1 MCTYGMKPIEMTAL
15 YNTVWENWY
24 ILRTILGKSMTKQKK
39 NPLCDTFHRLGLQIK
54 MMFMLMWLH
63 MHIERGL
70 WNFKLNFFYTITCKN
85 CHKEYT
91 GETSS
96 NINKRLCL
104 QNNTLNTLVYH
115 CNESDYNFDFLKMLI
130 KKINV

>member
-1 MCTYGMKPIEMTAL
+1 MCTHGMKSIEMTAL
-15 YNTVWENWY
+15 YNTVLGNWY

-39 NPLCDTFHRLGLQIK
+39 NPLCDTFHSLGLQIK

-63 MHIERGL
+63 MHINEKRL
-70 WNFKLNFFYTITCKN
+70 WNSKLKFFYTITCKN

-91 GETSS
+91 GETSR
-96 NINKRLCL
+96 NLNKKLYDHKRDHL

-115 CNESDYNFDFLKMLI
+115 CNEWL
-130 KKINV
+130 